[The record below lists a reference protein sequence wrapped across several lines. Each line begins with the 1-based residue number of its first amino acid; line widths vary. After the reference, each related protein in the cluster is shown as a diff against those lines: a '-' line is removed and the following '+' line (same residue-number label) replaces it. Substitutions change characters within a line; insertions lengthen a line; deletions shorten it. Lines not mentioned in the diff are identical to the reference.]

1 MALLVLRSRGVTFK
15 RLVGRSHTSLKR
27 DVAVPFHA
35 FLLWFS
41 ASPPWAGRWC
51 WGGGY
56 KNKTDANW
64 ISAILLKQVV
74 SVHLQAVWPLETVSA
89 VRQHRHTFGVTLP
102 SRCHV
107 AVFLRRMI
115 KYLFCSTSSSHL
127 AVNGKLNELLMVS
140 YWFLLLIAESHGKPV
155 FVTCSVRPVFAVF
168 TFAFQNVLQINTQW
182 LWALAAAEQTL
193 M

>member
-1 MALLVLRSRGVTFK
+1 MALLVLRSRGVTLK

-51 WGGGY
+51 VWGGG
-56 KNKTDANW
+56 
-64 ISAILLKQVV
+64 AIKIRLMQTLKQVI

-102 SRCHV
+102 SRCHM
-107 AVFLRRMI
+107 AVFFQRMI

-155 FVTCSVRPVFAVF
+155 FVTCSVRLVFAGF
-168 TFAFQNVLQINTQW
+168 TFAFQNVLQINTQG
-182 LWALAAAEQTL
+182 LWALAAAEETL